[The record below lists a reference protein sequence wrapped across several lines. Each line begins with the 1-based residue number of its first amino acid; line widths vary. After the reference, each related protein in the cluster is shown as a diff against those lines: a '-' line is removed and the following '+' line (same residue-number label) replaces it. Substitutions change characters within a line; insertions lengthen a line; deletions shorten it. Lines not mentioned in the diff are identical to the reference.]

1 MIIYGKRT
9 HIFPAVGSFVAK
21 AMLESRRRGS
31 VDYRDAQACRL
42 RLGQFCTKLLSIAAA
57 SSHLNDELALFKEN
71 ITVQAPALH
80 FTLPGHG
87 IELKLVLKAIL
98 GSGSTLQAKAFRERF
113 RNIIPIGDR
122 QAFTVEELVM
132 LFGNGDE
139 RLNCGE

>member
-1 MIIYGKRT
+1 MIVYLALMSLAHRGHGR
-9 HIFPAVGSFVAK
+9 SFVAK

-71 ITVQAPALH
+71 ITVEAPALH

-113 RNIIPIGDR
+113 RKIHPDWRSTSFHCGRVGD
-122 QAFTVEELVM
+122 VVWEW
-132 LFGNGDE
+132 G
-139 RLNCGE
+139 